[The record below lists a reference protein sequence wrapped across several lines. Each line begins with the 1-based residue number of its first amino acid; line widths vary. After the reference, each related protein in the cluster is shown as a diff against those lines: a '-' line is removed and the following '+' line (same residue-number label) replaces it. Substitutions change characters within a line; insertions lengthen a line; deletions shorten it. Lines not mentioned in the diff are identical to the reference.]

1 MWYRVLFLRYPLNTP
16 DMKVVFVKSKK
27 KLRRVPTWT
36 YALRRPHKTYEVVP
50 ASNFIPRLK
59 NETKTFLR
67 TYQHVW
73 LNEGEFRRVI
83 EKALNINYK
92 DPAKVGYALARLN
105 EWMDRPITQR
115 EKPVRSHPYV
125 IRKIPHFIKDRAR
138 DKIHIAY
145 DITIYIFSETFHVC
159 NEYRC
164 AVFSQHEN
172 TNHDTCHHDLVVNGF
187 IDNAV
192 SKLDRLAD
200 RPTYRDE
207 VVSMIRLLKE
217 FLGMCSLMS

>member
-1 MWYRVLFLRYPLNTP
+1 MWYTIAVLTYPRRSLG
-16 DMKVVFVKSKK
+16 SKLTFIKTAK
-27 KLRRVPTWT
+27 KMNRIPAWT
-36 YALRRPHKTYEVVP
+36 YALLRPHKTYEIVP

-105 EWMDRPITQR
+105 EWMDRPIIQR
-115 EKPVRSHPYV
+115 KKPVRSHPYV
-125 IRKIPHFIKDRAR
+125 IRKIPYFIKDRAR
-138 DKIHIAY
+138 GRIYIAFG
-145 DITIYIFSETFHVC
+145 IAIYIFSETFHVC
-159 NEYRC
+159 NEHRC
-164 AVFSQHEN
+164 VVFSQHEN

-187 IDNAV
+187 IDDVA
-192 SKLDRLAD
+192 SKLERLAD
-200 RPTYRDE
+200 RPTYRDD
-207 VVSMIRLLKE
+207 VVSMIRVLKE